1 MINQKRKADRIHST
15 ICFLVKG
22 ILCFTSIDFES
33 TVLTVHKIVKIFTDN
48 LEKMVTTDERPED
61 IHTVIV
67 VLYLPSNNYKE
78 KKEQN
83 KKKNQKQGFR
93 VIYINVEIL
102 HYFLI

>member
-1 MINQKRKADRIHST
+1 LFSELEEKWQFFECQLKKCVRRCKKR
-15 ICFLVKG
+15 
-22 ILCFTSIDFES
+22 
-33 TVLTVHKIVKIFTDN
+33 
-48 LEKMVTTDERPED
+48 VTKKTQ
-61 IHTVIV
+61 
-67 VLYLPSNNYKE
+67 